1 MNKNTS
7 IPSGKGTGSTVNSG
21 GHTLIEVL
29 VAVGVLALLVVLIF
43 QVIENI
49 FTATRTQNHAI
60 EAVGSGRR
68 LLDVMTVDLQHA
80 VVGRDATLL
89 APITNGT
96 VLISFLTTRRGPV
109 STNSSRFLSV
119 TYSLNASN
127 QVVRSYGTVGF
138 ARTNLLAASLNAAT
152 NSAGPLAI
160 GVLGLDLRA
169 VTESTNYALS
179 ATASSNWAVTTSYN
193 GLAVPAGYNA
203 LVPSSCGFAKGL
215 TNTTRAIEITAAVV
229 DDQNRA
235 LLQSQN
241 DLLAVKALLTAN
253 PSTWRASID
262 HASIPSQTKSGIRI
276 LKKTINLP

>member
-1 MNKNTS
+1 MNRNS
-7 IPSGKGTGSTVNSG
+7 PIPSGAGTGNAS

-29 VAVGVLALLVVLIF
+29 VAVSVLALLVVLIF

-49 FTATRTQNHAI
+49 FTATRSQNHAI

-80 VVGRDATLL
+80 VVSREATLL
-89 APITNGT
+89 APVTNGA
-96 VLISFLTTRRGPV
+96 VIVSFLTTRRGPV
-109 STNSSRFLSV
+109 STNSSRFLAV

-127 QVVRSYGTVGF
+127 QVVRSYGMVGF
-138 ARTNLLAASLNAAT
+138 ARTNLLAATLNVAT
-152 NSAGPLAI
+152 NSSVPLAI

-169 VTESTNYALS
+169 VTESTNYPVSS
-179 ATASSNWAVTTSYN
+179 ASSSNWAVTNSYN
-193 GLAVPAGYNA
+193 GLSVPAGFNA

-215 TNTTRAIEITAAVV
+215 TNTTRAIEVTAAVV

-241 DLLAVKALLTAN
+241 DLNAVKALLTAD
-253 PSTWRASID
+253 PSTWRASLD

-276 LKKTINLP
+276 LKKTITLP

>member
-1 MNKNTS
+1 MNRNST
-7 IPSGKGTGSTVNSG
+7 IPSGEGTAANAA

-29 VAVGVLALLVVLIF
+29 VAVTVLALLVVLIF

-49 FTATRTQNHAI
+49 FTATRSQNHAI
-60 EAVGSGRR
+60 EAIGSGRR

-80 VVGRDATLL
+80 VLSGEATLL
-89 APITNGT
+89 APVTNGA
-96 VLISFLTTRRGPV
+96 VVVSFLTTRRGPV
-109 STNSSRFLSV
+109 STNSSRFLAV

-138 ARTNLLAASLNAAT
+138 ARTNLLAATLNVAT
-152 NSAGPLAI
+152 NYSVPLAI

-169 VTESTNYALS
+169 VTELTNYPVSS
-179 ATASSNWAVTTSYN
+179 AASSNWAVTNSYN
-193 GLAVPAGYNA
+193 GLSVPAGYNA

-215 TNTTRAIEITAAVV
+215 ANTTRAIEVTAAVV

-241 DLLAVKALLTAN
+241 DLNAVKALLTAD
-253 PSTWRASID
+253 PSTWRASLD
-262 HASIPSQTKSGIRI
+262 HASIASQTKSGIRI
-276 LKKTINLP
+276 LKKTITLP